1 MLKLNKIAYFLIV
14 CLPPPP
20 PVSFRLVLGLK
31 PRALCMLW
39 RRWATKSLPS
49 PLSAGVKCPSV
60 AVASGGY
67 QRAKRRRVS

>member
-14 CLPPPP
+14 CLFPPS
-20 PVSFRLVLGLK
+20 VSFRLVLGLK

-39 RRWATKSLPS
+39 KRWATKPLPS

-67 QRAKRRRVS
+67 QRAKRRRVF